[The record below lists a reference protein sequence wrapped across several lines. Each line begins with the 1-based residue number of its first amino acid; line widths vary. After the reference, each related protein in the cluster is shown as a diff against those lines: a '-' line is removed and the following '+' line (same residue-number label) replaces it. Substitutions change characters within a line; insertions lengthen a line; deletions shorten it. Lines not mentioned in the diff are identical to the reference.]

1 MKIIFSLI
9 LACLTYVAYSQLDG
23 SYQNLVNRPEAKG
36 LDVSIY
42 VPDGWFFSAEREDGP
57 ISLSNS
63 TGSDVIFITIKR
75 LPTFY
80 SRRMSNEIFRG
91 EEYVQTLTE
100 ELKGKYGKV
109 ELISSKIISVST
121 YPALYAD
128 FKIEVQRIEAPLFL
142 DLHFVQVFYEDYGLT
157 FGLTSELIP
166 EFQRVIETIRFE
178 NENK

>member
-9 LACLTYVAYSQLDG
+9 LTCLTYVANSQLDG

-42 VPDGWFFSAEREDGP
+42 VPDGWFISAEREDGP

-91 EEYVQTLTE
+91 EEYVQTLIRVFQIAVQHLHREYHLTVF
-100 ELKGKYGKV
+100 LKRKFDG
-109 ELISSKIISVST
+109 
-121 YPALYAD
+121 
-128 FKIEVQRIEAPLFL
+128 FL
-142 DLHFVQVFYEDYGLT
+142 
-157 FGLTSELIP
+157 
-166 EFQRVIETIRFE
+166 
-178 NENK
+178 